1 VSWRI
6 TPIEDQHC
14 ILRIAVYPHF
24 LQNVALAVQWLP
36 HHLVIRPK
44 LKSYLSSVTR
54 GFEWYV
60 TRGETVP
67 RKQFGSHPWFSVPDA

>member
-6 TPIEDQHC
+6 TPIEGQNC
-14 ILRIAVYPHF
+14 TLRIAVYPDI

-36 HHLVIRPK
+36 HRLAIRPR
-44 LKSYLSSVTR
+44 LKSYQSSVTR

-67 RKQFGSHPWFSVPDA
+67 RNQFGSHPWFSVPNA